1 MADVEKRPV
10 QVYIAHGNILHDGQ
24 LIEDGAE
31 VRGSRFSAEQEAEL
45 RSAGALKLPVELAAS
60 PEDVQDVLN
69 VKDQQIAELQAHL
82 AELQATSGVIAANAA
97 TDGDSDAQA
106 PTKKSGK

>member
-31 VRGSRFSAEQEAEL
+31 VRGSLFSAEQEQAL
-45 RSAGALKLPVELAAS
+45 RTLGVLKLPVELAAS

-69 VKDQQIAELQAHL
+69 VKDQQIAELRAQL
-82 AELQATSGVIAANAA
+82 AALQPATET
-97 TDGDSDAQA
+97 TDEA
-106 PTKKSGK
+106 PAKKSGK